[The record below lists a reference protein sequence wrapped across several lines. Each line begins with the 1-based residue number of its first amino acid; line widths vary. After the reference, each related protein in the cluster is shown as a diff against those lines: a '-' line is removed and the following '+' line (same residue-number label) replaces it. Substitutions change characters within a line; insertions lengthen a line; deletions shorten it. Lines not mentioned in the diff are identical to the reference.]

1 MDNTVLTYNGIELYQ
16 SEIDILCDEYI
27 NTLSD
32 PDTINK
38 SMVFNGLLLYI
49 YTNKLRYIIPDNSNN
64 DYELFNNIFYSL
76 YLPLCYKYDKTPTII
91 QFACLVNTSNA
102 YLNELKNGIYRD
114 GSKVNKNT
122 TETVKKW
129 FDVCEK
135 DLLSKAIETNGIGSI
150 FALKA
155 NYKYRDSDVPVLQVT
170 TKQESSTPQELADK
184 YGSVEKPEIK
194 QIE

>member
-1 MDNTVLTYNGIELYQ
+1 M
-16 SEIDILCDEYI
+16 
-27 NTLSD
+27 
-32 PDTINK
+32 
-38 SMVFNGLLLYI
+38 
-49 YTNKLRYIIPDNSNN
+49 
-64 DYELFNNIFYSL
+64 
-76 YLPLCYKYDKTPTII
+76 
-91 QFACLVNTSNA
+91 VNTSNA